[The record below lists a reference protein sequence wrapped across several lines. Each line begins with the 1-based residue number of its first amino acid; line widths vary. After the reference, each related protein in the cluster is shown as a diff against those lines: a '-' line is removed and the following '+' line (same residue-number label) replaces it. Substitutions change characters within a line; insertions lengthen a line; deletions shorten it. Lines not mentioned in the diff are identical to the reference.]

1 MKENQNLDFKKIWKD
16 EYLKYVSGFAN
27 SEGGVL
33 LVGVDDSGNVIG
45 VDNAKK
51 LLEDLPNKIVST
63 TGVIPEVSLIED
75 GGKEYIRI
83 YIGRSNTPVTYNG
96 RLYFRSGSTLQ
107 EMDGMAAQNFLLNKM
122 GISWDARIIEGT
134 STNDI
139 DPSAINY
146 FVRKGISKGRLAED
160 TANDSIEKI
169 LGNLKLMSE
178 DGRMTMA
185 ALLLF
190 GKDPQK
196 YCLNARFKIGRFG
209 NEAGELITQDLIDG
223 NLIQMADRVMNVLSS
238 KYLVRPIHYEGM
250 ERVEPLEIP
259 DNGLREILYNSII
272 HKSYDGPDIQM
283 KVYDDRISLWNYGT
297 MPEGTTISEMF
308 KSHRSMPRNKLIANV
323 FFFAGF
329 VEAWGRGF
337 EIIAKA
343 FKEAELEIPTFNEE
357 FNGVAANIK
366 REVFYAIQHGARI
379 DEKTGKLIKPVDDI
393 KNDTKK
399 ITDRQRLILDLL
411 SIGIAE
417 NDTKNDTKTTSAIA
431 AKLGM
436 SIATIKR
443 DLKYLQDIG
452 FIEHCGPSRGG
463 HWKVLI
469 LK

>member
-1 MKENQNLDFKKIWKD
+1 
-16 EYLKYVSGFAN
+16 
-27 SEGGVL
+27 
-33 LVGVDDSGNVIG
+33 
-45 VDNAKK
+45 
-51 LLEDLPNKIVST
+51 
-63 TGVIPEVSLIED
+63 
-75 GGKEYIRI
+75 
-83 YIGRSNTPVTYNG
+83 
-96 RLYFRSGSTLQ
+96 
-107 EMDGMAAQNFLLNKM
+107 
-122 GISWDARIIEGT
+122 
-134 STNDI
+134 
-139 DPSAINY
+139 
-146 FVRKGISKGRLAED
+146 
-160 TANDSIEKI
+160 
-169 LGNLKLMSE
+169 MSE

-379 DEKTGKLIKPVDDI
+379 DEKTGKLIKPVDDT

>member
-323 FFFAGF
+323 FFFA
-329 VEAWGRGF
+329 
-337 EIIAKA
+337 
-343 FKEAELEIPTFNEE
+343 
-357 FNGVAANIK
+357 
-366 REVFYAIQHGARI
+366 
-379 DEKTGKLIKPVDDI
+379 
-393 KNDTKK
+393 
-399 ITDRQRLILDLL
+399 
-411 SIGIAE
+411 
-417 NDTKNDTKTTSAIA
+417 
-431 AKLGM
+431 
-436 SIATIKR
+436 
-443 DLKYLQDIG
+443 
-452 FIEHCGPSRGG
+452 
-463 HWKVLI
+463 
-469 LK
+469 

>member
-1 MKENQNLDFKKIWKD
+1 
-16 EYLKYVSGFAN
+16 
-27 SEGGVL
+27 
-33 LVGVDDSGNVIG
+33 
-45 VDNAKK
+45 
-51 LLEDLPNKIVST
+51 
-63 TGVIPEVSLIED
+63 
-75 GGKEYIRI
+75 
-83 YIGRSNTPVTYNG
+83 
-96 RLYFRSGSTLQ
+96 
-107 EMDGMAAQNFLLNKM
+107 
-122 GISWDARIIEGT
+122 
-134 STNDI
+134 
-139 DPSAINY
+139 
-146 FVRKGISKGRLAED
+146 
-160 TANDSIEKI
+160 
-169 LGNLKLMSE
+169 MSE

-283 KVYDDRISLWNYGT
+283 KVYEDRISLWNYGT

-379 DEKTGKLIKPVDDI
+379 DEKTGKLIKPVDDT

>member
-1 MKENQNLDFKKIWKD
+1 
-16 EYLKYVSGFAN
+16 
-27 SEGGVL
+27 
-33 LVGVDDSGNVIG
+33 
-45 VDNAKK
+45 
-51 LLEDLPNKIVST
+51 
-63 TGVIPEVSLIED
+63 
-75 GGKEYIRI
+75 
-83 YIGRSNTPVTYNG
+83 
-96 RLYFRSGSTLQ
+96 
-107 EMDGMAAQNFLLNKM
+107 
-122 GISWDARIIEGT
+122 
-134 STNDI
+134 
-139 DPSAINY
+139 
-146 FVRKGISKGRLAED
+146 
-160 TANDSIEKI
+160 
-169 LGNLKLMSE
+169 MSE

-259 DNGLREILYNSII
+259 ENGLREILYNSII

-283 KVYDDRISLWNYGT
+283 KVYDDRISLWNYGK

-308 KSHRSMPRNKLIANV
+308 KSHRSMPRNKLIANA

-337 EIIAKA
+337 EIIEKA
-343 FKEAELEIPTFNEE
+343 FKVADLEIPKFNEE
-357 FNGVAANIK
+357 FNGVASNIK

-379 DEKTGKLIKPVDDI
+379 DERTGKLIKPVDDT

-411 SIGIAE
+411 SIGISE

-431 AKLGM
+431 VKFGM

-463 HWKVLI
+463 HWKVLV
-469 LK
+469 KK

>member
-1 MKENQNLDFKKIWKD
+1 
-16 EYLKYVSGFAN
+16 
-27 SEGGVL
+27 
-33 LVGVDDSGNVIG
+33 
-45 VDNAKK
+45 
-51 LLEDLPNKIVST
+51 
-63 TGVIPEVSLIED
+63 
-75 GGKEYIRI
+75 
-83 YIGRSNTPVTYNG
+83 
-96 RLYFRSGSTLQ
+96 
-107 EMDGMAAQNFLLNKM
+107 
-122 GISWDARIIEGT
+122 
-134 STNDI
+134 
-139 DPSAINY
+139 
-146 FVRKGISKGRLAED
+146 
-160 TANDSIEKI
+160 
-169 LGNLKLMSE
+169 
-178 DGRMTMA
+178 
-185 ALLLF
+185 
-190 GKDPQK
+190 
-196 YCLNARFKIGRFG
+196 
-209 NEAGELITQDLIDG
+209 
-223 NLIQMADRVMNVLSS
+223 
-238 KYLVRPIHYEGM
+238 M

-366 REVFYAIQHGARI
+366 REVFYAIQHGARM
-379 DEKTGKLIKPVDDI
+379 DEKTGKLIKPVDDT